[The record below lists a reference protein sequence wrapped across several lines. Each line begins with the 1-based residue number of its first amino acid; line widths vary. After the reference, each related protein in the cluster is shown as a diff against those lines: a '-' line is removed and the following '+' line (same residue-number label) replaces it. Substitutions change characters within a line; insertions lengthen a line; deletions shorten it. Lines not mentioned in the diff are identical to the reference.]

1 MKPTRPPHYLVIEG
15 SPFDNPVKL
24 RWARMKKARRM
35 HQILL
40 RESELGRRYTVLGNF
55 SKSADL
61 KSLFTENSG
70 ESARVDPSHEIQT
83 MWWRLNALACA
94 PMQATGADSLLALA
108 GSRRA
113 AKVHSRYGKRK
124 PANATPTV
132 TRGSRLLSA
141 WRLFWDGSEH
151 GHKFGK

>member
-113 AKVHSRYGKRK
+113 ARVHSRYGKRSR
-124 PANATPTV
+124 ASATATPNSKG
-132 TRGSRLLSA
+132 RRLWVLDVA
-141 WRLFWDGSEH
+141 WPALKR
-151 GHKFGK
+151 